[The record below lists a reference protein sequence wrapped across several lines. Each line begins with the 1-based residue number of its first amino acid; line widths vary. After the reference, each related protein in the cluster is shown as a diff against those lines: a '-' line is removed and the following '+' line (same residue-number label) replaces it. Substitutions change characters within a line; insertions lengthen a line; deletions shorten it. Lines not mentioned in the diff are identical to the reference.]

1 MFLSNLTE
9 LTMSQGYRRFF
20 KVVPA
25 VSDELRAENYRI
37 RHEVYCRELG
47 FEALRPDCLEADEFD
62 RQSVHCLVQSVASG
76 AYVGCARLVLAD
88 PDSPLTPLP
97 FEVTC
102 EATLDRSIVDP
113 MRLDRSRIAEI
124 SRLAVVG
131 SYRRRKGEQ
140 DSPLTISEEDFGT
153 PRQPRQPYLALAVYL
168 GLIAL
173 KGINMTSTVTLAGK
187 PFQVVGDFPQKG
199 QTAPAFTLVGK
210 DLADRSLSSFCRPA
224 QGPQHL
230 SEHRHADLCHVGAQV
245 QPAGERAGQYGG
257 ALHFG
262 RPALRA
268 EPLLRCRRSG
278 QGVTLVHH
286 AWSRVPRRLWR
297 LALSNGPLAG
307 LAARAVIV
315 LDADDRVLHSQLVA
329 EIKDEPDYDAALQAL
344 A

>member
-173 KGINMTSTVTLAGK
+173 ARHYGISTLFVLTEPRLAMNLTRLG
-187 PFQVVGDFPQKG
+187 VRVERIGDG
-199 QTAPAFTLVGK
+199 V
-210 DLADRSLSSFCRPA
+210 
-224 QGPQHL
+224 
-230 SEHRHADLCHVGAQV
+230 EHRG
-245 QPAGERAGQYGG
+245 
-257 ALHFG
+257 
-262 RPALRA
+262 
-268 EPLLRCRRSG
+268 
-278 QGVTLVHH
+278 T
-286 AWSRVPRRLWR
+286 RVPSM
-297 LALSNGPLAG
+297 LS
-307 LAARAVIV
+307 
-315 LDADDRVLHSQLVA
+315 VA
-329 EIKDEPDYDAALQAL
+329 EIIEGMNFLVRALFEVIAREVQAGLEAAGQPAVRVPPP
-344 A
+344 AG